1 MNIFFKLLLFI
12 KVLRQ
17 EYISATVNREKIEMD
32 IKKE

>member
-1 MNIFFKLLLFI
+1 MNKFFILFI
-12 KVLRQ
+12 EVLRQ